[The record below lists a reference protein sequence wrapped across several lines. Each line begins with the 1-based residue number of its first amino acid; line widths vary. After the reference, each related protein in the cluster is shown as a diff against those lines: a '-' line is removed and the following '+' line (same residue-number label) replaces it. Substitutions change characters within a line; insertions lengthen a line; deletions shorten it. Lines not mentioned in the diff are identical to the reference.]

1 MNSLFNSTSPPT
13 QIHPEP
19 FYQRSRTNT
28 VLLDGRRVFQP
39 LVYLNQMGH
48 WKWMNAE
55 KCRCIWQLSFGK
67 RKDCYS
73 VEWWYYF
80 SRVMILFQHHLIY
93 FTIFL
98 FPLQISWYNPE
109 QCSTRLVCSR
119 VSFSRSGRRHS
130 WFVWCWG
137 TGVPGSKLECSNSWH
152 YCHSLLYVHRIWWNC
167 SSVSKTEDKIS

>member
-1 MNSLFNSTSPPT
+1 MDALFNSTPAPT

-19 FYQRSRTNT
+19 FCWRSRTNT
-28 VLLDGRRVFQP
+28 VLLDWRRVFQP
-39 LVYLNQMGH
+39 SVYLNHMGN
-48 WKWMNAE
+48 WKMNAE
-55 KCRCIWQLSFGK
+55 KCHCIWQLSFGK

-73 VEWWYYF
+73 VEWYYF
-80 SRVMILFQHHLIY
+80 QIIS
-93 FTIFL
+93 FTSLFL

-119 VSFSRSGRRHS
+119 VSFSGSGRRHS
-130 WFVWCWG
+130 WLVWCWG

-167 SSVSKTEDKIS
+167 SSISKTEDKIS